1 MSKKRLLPLLLA
13 IISLVMI
20 IGGSYAVWNYNFI
33 GNSNTISTA
42 DMSIEFL
49 ESNSNIITI
58 ENALPMGDNDGKS
71 QETTFDF
78 SVTSRTPKDAVFG
91 YILSIEKLEVDN
103 DATALNDNDIKVYLT
118 DYSDNELVEPT
129 LISELDN
136 YKLYSNL
143 HRHNNTN
150 RDIQDKYKLR
160 VWVNPENVN
169 AFNWNSSTK
178 YQYKFKINVSS
189 AETTPL
195 TVNTVV
201 SGGTITGSTSK
212 EVMSGGSVKFDMTPT
227 DSSSEG
233 IVSCTNNQIGVLNDN
248 KLTVSNITNNT
259 TCTVTYTP
267 ASTVLYNDG
276 TLIINEKAS
285 QRQSNIT
292 EHGAVTNEY
301 EPMSNSNAY
310 VFNWY
315 SQPWDSQ
322 KSSITAVEIGQTI
335 QPTNTTY
342 WFYKLENMSTGD
354 FTNLDTSNV
363 TNMSDMFYQV
373 GNNSD
378 VTTFTLTGLD
388 DWDTSKVTDMS
399 NMFYRAGYR
408 TTSFNLGN
416 LSSWDT
422 SSVTNMSNMFYR
434 AGYGATSFNLGNLS
448 SWDTSKVTNMSSM
461 FSSAGA
467 GATTWYIGNLSDWNT
482 SSVTNMSGMFSG
494 TGRSSFN
501 IGVLSNWDTSKVT
514 DMSSMFSNVGSSSF
528 NIGDLSGWDT
538 SKVTNMSSMFK
549 QAGYQANTFNIGNLN
564 NWDTSK
570 VTNMSGMFDSAGRSS
585 TTWNIGNLSNW
596 NVSSVTSMEKM
607 FYEAGYSATTWNIG
621 ELSSWDTS
629 SVTNMNYMFS
639 RAGLNATTWNS
650 IGTLKVYAT
659 SITYMFN
666 YCIKANATLNIY
678 SNPTIYTDVF
688 LDAATE
694 SGSQITVNYS
704 SATTNID
711 AIIATKNSSS
721 NVVKGI
727 QLVM

>member
-49 ESNSNIITI
+49 ESNSNIINI

-91 YILSIEKLEVDN
+91 YILSIEKLEIDN

-178 YQYKFKINVSS
+178 YQYKFKINVSSAETTPLTVNVSS

-301 EPMSNSNAY
+301 QALSNSNAY
-310 VFNWY
+310 VFSTNT
-315 SQPWDSQ
+315 SQPWNS
-322 KSSITAVEIGQTI
+322 KKTSITKVEIGQKLE
-335 QPTNTTY
+335 PTNTQY
-342 WFYKLENMSTGD
+342 WFYNLTNMTTGD
-354 FTNLDTSNV
+354 LNNLDTKNV
-363 TNMSDMFYQV
+363 TSMYNMFNWAGY
-373 GNNSD
+373 NSS
-378 VTTFTLTGLD
+378 VTSFTLTGLD
-388 DWDTSKVTDMS
+388 DWDTSKVT
-399 NMFYRAGYR
+399 
-408 TTSFNLGN
+408 T
-416 LSSWDT
+416 
-422 SSVTNMSNMFYR
+422 
-434 AGYGATSFNLGNLS
+434 
-448 SWDTSKVTNMSSM
+448 MSSM
-461 FSSAGA
+461 FNGA
-467 GATTWYIGNLSDWNT
+467 GQRATTWSIGDLSNWNT
-482 SSVTNMSGMFSG
+482 SSVTRMSNMFSSAG
-494 TGRSSFN
+494 QTATTWS
-501 IGVLSNWDTSKVT
+501 IGNLSNWDTSKVT
-514 DMSSMFSNVGSSSF
+514 TMYSMFS
-528 NIGDLSGWDT
+528 
-538 SKVTNMSSMFK
+538 
-549 QAGYQANTFNIGNLN
+549 QAGQSAQTFDIGNLSSWN
-564 NWDTSK
+564 TSSVTRMSNMFSYAGQSATTWSIGNLSNWDTSK
-570 VTNMSGMFDSAGRSS
+570 VTTMDSMFYQAGYSATTWSIGNLSSWNTSSVTIMNSMFSSAGYSA
-585 TTWNIGNLSNW
+585 TTFDIGNLSNW
-596 NVSSVTSMEKM
+596 N
-607 FYEAGYSATTWNIG
+607 
-621 ELSSWDTS
+621 TS
-629 SVTNMNYMFS
+629 SVTRMSNMF
-639 RAGLNATTWNS
+639 
-650 IGTLKVYAT
+650 
-659 SITYMFN
+659 
-666 YCIKANATLNIY
+666 
-678 SNPTIYTDVF
+678 
-688 LDAATE
+688 
-694 SGSQITVNYS
+694 
-704 SATTNID
+704 
-711 AIIATKNSSS
+711 
-721 NVVKGI
+721 
-727 QLVM
+727 

>member
-78 SVTSRTPKDAVFG
+78 SVTSRTPKNAVFG
-91 YILSIEKLEVDN
+91 YILSIEKLAVDN

-195 TVNTVV
+195 TVSAVV
-201 SGGTITGSTSK
+201 NGGTITGSTSVGVV
-212 EVMSGGSVKFDMTPT
+212 EGGNARFSIAPT

-233 IVSCTNNQIGVLNDN
+233 IVSCTNNQTGTIKNN
-248 KLTVSNITNNT
+248 TLTVNNVTNNT

-267 ASTVLYNDG
+267 STTTLFTDG
-276 TLIINEKAS
+276 TLIINEKPS
-285 QRQSNIT
+285 QRASNIT

-301 EPMSNSNAY
+301 QALSNQNAY
-310 VFNWY
+310 VFNGTT
-315 SQPWDSQ
+315 SQPWNSQ
-322 KSSITAVEIGQTI
+322 KSSITIVEIGQKIRPSDTK
-335 QPTNTTY
+335 Y
-342 WFYKLENMSTGD
+342 WFSSCQNMTEGD
-354 FTNLDTSNV
+354 FTNLDTRNV
-363 TNMSDMFYQV
+363 TEMSSMFYKA
-373 GNNSD
+373 GNNSG
-378 VTTFTLTGLD
+378 VAVFTLTGLD
-388 DWDTSKVTDMS
+388 S
-399 NMFYRAGYR
+399 
-408 TTSFNLGN
+408 
-416 LSSWDT
+416 
-422 SSVTNMSNMFYR
+422 
-434 AGYGATSFNLGNLS
+434 
-448 SWDTSKVTNMSSM
+448 
-461 FSSAGA
+461 
-467 GATTWYIGNLSDWNT
+467 
-482 SSVTNMSGMFSG
+482 
-494 TGRSSFN
+494 
-501 IGVLSNWDTSKVT
+501 
-514 DMSSMFSNVGSSSF
+514 
-528 NIGDLSGWDT
+528 
-538 SKVTNMSSMFK
+538 
-549 QAGYQANTFNIGNLN
+549 
-564 NWDTSK
+564 WDTSK
-570 VTNMSGMFDSAGRSS
+570 VTNMSGMFRSAGYNA
-585 TTWNIGNLSNW
+585 TTFNIGNLSNW
-596 NVSSVTSMEKM
+596 DTSKVMNMSQM
-607 FYEAGYSATTWNIG
+607 FYQAGYNATTWNIG
-621 ELSSWDTS
+621 DLSNWDTS
-629 SVTNMNYMFS
+629 KVTNMSTMFYNAGS
-639 RAGLNATTWNS
+639 RATTWNS

-659 SITYMFN
+659 NIARMF
-666 YCIKANATLNIY
+666 YSCGKAKATLNIY
-678 SNPTIYTDVF
+678 SNPTSYDSAFSGATDSSA
-688 LDAATE
+688 L
-694 SGSQITVNYS
+694 ITVNYS

-711 AIIATKNSSS
+711 NIIATKSSNS

-727 QLVM
+727 QLD